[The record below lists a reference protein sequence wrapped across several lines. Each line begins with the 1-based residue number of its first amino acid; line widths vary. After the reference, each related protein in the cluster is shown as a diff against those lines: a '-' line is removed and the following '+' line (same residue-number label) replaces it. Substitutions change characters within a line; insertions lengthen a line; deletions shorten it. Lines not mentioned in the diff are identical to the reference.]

1 MNGYPRFGWVDILR
15 FQQFCLPSFYE
26 GTPNV
31 ICEAISTGL
40 PVACSDVCDNH
51 IYVMTGQ
58 NGVLFDPNNP
68 NDMANKISHLLNL
81 YDVDFQEYQRNSRN
95 IAVGKLSK
103 ESFVDAYIKIIES

>member
-1 MNGYPRFGWVDILR
+1 
-15 FQQFCLPSFYE
+15 
-26 GTPNV
+26 
-31 ICEAISTGL
+31 
-40 PVACSDVCDNH
+40 
-51 IYVMTGQ
+51 MTGQ

-81 YDVDFQEYQRNSRN
+81 SDVDFLEYQRNSRI